1 MIEAH
6 IFLAYS
12 LGLIIFVTFAWMLYY
27 ITMQFLKDGRYWDIE
42 IRAGTVIILALI
54 VVLEVFIVLLLT
66 GHVVLPEKI
75 EMRNG

>member
-27 ITMQFLKDGRYWDIE
+27 ITMRFLKENKDWLIE
-42 IRAGTVIILALI
+42 ERAGAVIILALLA
-54 VVLEVFIVLLLT
+54 VLDALIGLALT
-66 GHVVLPEKI
+66 GQLILPEKL
-75 EMRNG
+75 EKV

>member
-27 ITMQFLKDGRYWDIE
+27 ITMRFLKENKDWLIE
-42 IRAGTVIILALI
+42 ERAGAVIILALLA
-54 VVLEVFIVLLLT
+54 VLDVLIGLALT
-66 GHVVLPEKI
+66 GQLILPEKSV
-75 EMRNG
+75 

>member
-27 ITMQFLKDGRYWDIE
+27 ITMKFLKENRHWDIE
-42 IRAGTVIILALI
+42 VRAGAVVILALI
-54 VVLEVFIVLLLT
+54 AVLEALIGLALT
-66 GHVVLPEKI
+66 GQLILPEKSV
-75 EMRNG
+75 

>member
-27 ITMQFLKDGRYWDIE
+27 ITMRFLKENKDWLIE
-42 IRAGTVIILALI
+42 ERAGAVIILALI
-54 VVLEVFIVLLLT
+54 AVLEALIGLALT
-66 GHVVLPEKI
+66 GQLILPEKSV
-75 EMRNG
+75 